1 MEDNSMTNYEM
12 TKQFAYSADA
22 VYEQLVNMEQYPKWM
37 KNIDHVTVLERA
49 ENMTKTK
56 WEATLD
62 GRKIG
67 WTEQDIYD
75 ADAHTIT
82 YRLIE
87 GDLSEMEGSW
97 QVNETADGGCE
108 VRLQGSFSFG
118 IPMMA
123 LFIEPIL
130 KRKLEEN
137 GQMLL
142 DSIESYLS
150 TQ

>member
-1 MEDNSMTNYEM
+1 MTGYEM
-12 TKQFAYSADA
+12 TKQFAHSANA

-37 KNIDHVTVLERA
+37 KNIDCVTVLARTG
-49 ENMTKTK
+49 NTTQTR

-62 GRKIG
+62 GRNIT
-67 WTEQDIYD
+67 WTERDTFD
-75 ADAHTIT
+75 ADEHTIT
-82 YRLIE
+82 YELIE
-87 GDLSEMEGSW
+87 GDMSEMAGSW
-97 QVNETADGGCE
+97 QVTETEDGGCI
-108 VRLQGSFSFG
+108 VTLQGSFSFG

-142 DSIESYLS
+142 DGIESYLS
-150 TQ
+150 MQ

>member
-1 MEDNSMTNYEM
+1 MTNYEM
-12 TKQFAYSADA
+12 IRQFAQSADA

-37 KNIDHVTVLERA
+37 KNIDRVTVLARA
-49 ENMTKTK
+49 ENTTETK

-62 GRKIG
+62 GRKIT
-67 WTEQDIYD
+67 WTERDVYD
-75 ADAHTIT
+75 AEAHTIT
-82 YRLIE
+82 YKLIE
-87 GDLSEMEGSW
+87 GDMSEMEGSW
-97 QVNETADGGCE
+97 QVIEAENGGCE

-137 GQMLL
+137 GQMLM
-142 DSIESYLS
+142 DGIGAYLS